1 MKSYHSLAWRE
12 IMEQKI
18 VSVLILAAIV
28 LSTMMTAAVGQ
39 SVGVLSA
46 MRKQQAIAIGGDR
59 YATFL
64 QLTEEKAQFLE
75 RDSRLFYAGR
85 FVPLGSMELNSLLK
99 LDLAEYWNGGIET
112 QPAYAHLVKGRL
124 PEGPME
130 IALSEDALQFLGF
143 TGEIGDTISLPLSK
157 TLGHGVQIEA
167 YDYRADFVLTGITE
181 SNYLGYTNGILLGI
195 AGEGTAEAV
204 LPPEYL
210 YYNMDVRVA
219 DTKNF
224 QSIMDDLGA
233 ELGIHELDTVYNGP
247 YLRALGIHY
256 GGEDDASGLD
266 DSGFSYLFL
275 VGVLVVV
282 LVLTA
287 AGLVIYNILKIAVA
301 RRIGGYGV
309 LRAIGAEKGQLY
321 RIVAKEVLLLCVLGI
336 PPGMLFG
343 FLSARGILIAA
354 LNQLPPELFLAQDM
368 EQLRNLIA
376 ESSAGKWEYLLLSAF
391 ITLFFAFLAA
401 APAARFA
408 ARVSPIMAMGRNT
421 GAKIRRKMRKKKK
434 IRGFERYYAW
444 LNLRRNRGR
453 TVITVLSLVM
463 SITVF
468 ITLRGVLSLLGVA
481 GAESEHLGDYDVV
494 NEYNGFS
501 PEELADMEADQNV
514 AAVAAQQFSLYELDE
529 QYRPIGIDTD
539 FTLGIAEIF
548 QIFGRNDEW
557 MDYQFAGRLTEEQL
571 SALKA
576 GEGCVVRN
584 PNPLPL
590 EIEGESIGKTHIEE
604 GRTIT
609 VAGVELPV
617 LLSMSGYDSYFSVG
631 SSGFFNGVQ
640 VLVSDRLYPRLTGKD
655 VYAELLLVMKADA
668 DREAFDMTL
677 DELCA
682 RVAGTTWVS
691 YEQTDRQLQE
701 SEAQIH
707 MLAWGLILFIGLIG
721 ILNIINAVYT
731 NIHTRVA
738 EIGTQRAIGMS
749 IESLYKTFLW
759 EGIYYGLI
767 ASLFGSLAGY
777 FSTMLIEAAVTD
789 TLTFVSVPIVPIL
802 EASAFSVTACLLA
815 TAIPLKRISKLSIV
829 EAVGAVE

>member
-12 IMEQKI
+12 IFEQKI

-59 YATFL
+59 HATFV
-64 QLTEEKAQFLE
+64 QLTEERAQFLE
-75 RDSRLFYAGR
+75 RDSRLSYAGR
-85 FVPLGSMELNSLLK
+85 SVLLGSMELSSLLK

-157 TLGHGVQIEA
+157 ALRHGVSIDA
-167 YDYRADFVLTGITE
+167 YDYQADFVLTGITE
-181 SNYLGYTNGILLGI
+181 SNYLGYTNGSLLGI

-210 YYNMDVRVA
+210 YYNMDIRVA

-224 QSIMDDLGA
+224 QSVMDDLGA
-233 ELGIHELDTVYNGP
+233 ELEIRELDTVYNGP
-247 YLRALGIHY
+247 YLRAMGISY
-256 GGEDDASGLD
+256 GEEDDASGLD

-321 RIVAKEVLLLCVLGI
+321 RIVAKEVLLLCALGI
-336 PPGMLFG
+336 PPGMLIG
-343 FLSARGILIAA
+343 FLSARGILTAA

-408 ARVSPIMAMGRNT
+408 ARVSPVMAMGRNT

-468 ITLRGVLSLLGVA
+468 ITLQGVLSLLGVA

-494 NEYNGFS
+494 NEFNGFS

-514 AAVAAQQFSLYELDE
+514 AAVAAQQFSRYELDE

-584 PNPLPL
+584 PLPL
-590 EIEGESIGKTHIEE
+590 EVEGETIGKTHIEE

-631 SSGFFNGVQ
+631 SSGFINGVQ
-640 VLVSDRLYPRLTGKD
+640 VLVSDCLYSQLTGKD
-655 VYAELLLVMKADA
+655 VY
-668 DREAFDMTL
+668 
-677 DELCA
+677 
-682 RVAGTTWVS
+682 
-691 YEQTDRQLQE
+691 
-701 SEAQIH
+701 
-707 MLAWGLILFIGLIG
+707 
-721 ILNIINAVYT
+721 
-731 NIHTRVA
+731 
-738 EIGTQRAIGMS
+738 
-749 IESLYKTFLW
+749 
-759 EGIYYGLI
+759 
-767 ASLFGSLAGY
+767 
-777 FSTMLIEAAVTD
+777 
-789 TLTFVSVPIVPIL
+789 
-802 EASAFSVTACLLA
+802 
-815 TAIPLKRISKLSIV
+815 
-829 EAVGAVE
+829 

>member
-1 MKSYHSLAWRE
+1 MRSYHSLAWRE
-12 IMEQKI
+12 ILEQKT

-59 YATFL
+59 QATFV

-75 RDSRLFYAGR
+75 RDSRLSYAGR
-85 FVPLGSMELNSLLK
+85 SVLLGSMELNSLLK
-99 LDLAEYWNGGIET
+99 LDLAEYWNGSIET
-112 QPAYAHLVKGRL
+112 QPAYARLVKGRL

-157 TLGHGVQIEA
+157 SLRHGVSIDA
-167 YDYRADFVLTGITE
+167 YDYQADFVLTGITE
-181 SNYLGYTNGILLGI
+181 SNYLGYTNGSLLGI

-204 LPPEYL
+204 LSSEYL
-210 YYNMDVRVA
+210 YYNMDIRVA

-224 QSIMDDLGA
+224 QSVMDDLGA
-233 ELGIHELDTVYNGP
+233 ELEIHELDTVYNGP
-247 YLRALGIHY
+247 YLRALGISY
-256 GGEDDASGLD
+256 GEEDDASGLD

-282 LVLTA
+282 LVLMA

-321 RIVAKEVLLLCVLGI
+321 RIVAKEVLLLCALGI
-336 PPGMLFG
+336 PPGMLIG
-343 FLSARGILIAA
+343 FLSARGILTAA

-408 ARVSPIMAMGRNT
+408 ARVSPVMAMVRNT
-421 GAKIRRKMRKKKK
+421 GVKIRRKMRKKKK

-468 ITLRGVLSLLGVA
+468 ITLQGVLSLLGVA

-494 NEYNGFS
+494 NEFNGFS

-514 AAVAAQQFSLYELDE
+514 AVVAAQQFSRYELDE

-584 PNPLPL
+584 PLPL
-590 EIEGESIGKTHIEE
+590 EVEGETIGKTHIEE

-631 SSGFFNGVQ
+631 SSGFINGVQ

-655 VYAELLLVMKADA
+655 VYAELLPVMKADA
-668 DREAFDMTL
+668 DREAFDRTL
-677 DELCA
+677 DELCT

-721 ILNIINAVYT
+721 ILNIINTVYT

-749 IESLYKTFLW
+749 VESLYKTFLW

-767 ASLFGSLAGY
+767 ASFFGSLAGY
-777 FSTMLIEAAVTD
+777 CSTMLIEAAVTN
-789 TLTFVSVPIVPIL
+789 TLTFVSVPVVPIL

-815 TAIPLKRISKLSIV
+815 TAIPLRRISRISIV